1 MRDNNRHV
9 ICVISPSK
17 NIYSETFIRAHI
29 ERLPATVKV
38 LYGGWFPTYR
48 EDDEPLV
55 SPDLASRI
63 VRAAGQGLF
72 RLPPQ
77 YFQIRALRDFLKV
90 NKIEA
95 VLAEYGPTGVEVMNS
110 SLEAGVPFVVHFH
123 GFDAYAQHILGKYGM
138 FYRHMF
144 TEARAVIAVSYEME
158 QQLLALGAPREK
170 LFYNPYGVDTSLFSE
185 AHPASAAPFFVA
197 AGRFVDKKA
206 PHLTLM
212 AFRSVVESCSKARL
226 MMIGDGPLL
235 EACKQLARALGIAGQ
250 VQFPGPRSH
259 WDVATTMRRA
269 RAFVQHSLRTTYGDA
284 EGTPV
289 AVLEAGASGLPVVAT
304 RHAGITDIVLDG
316 KTGFLG
322 NEGDIERMANC
333 MIQLANNP
341 ALAEQLG
348 QAARAR
354 VCAEF
359 SMEKS
364 IHGLWRIITEAL
376 QGR

>member
-1 MRDNNRHV
+1 MMRDNKGHV
-9 ICVISPSK
+9 VCVISPNK

-38 LYGGWFPTYR
+38 LYGGWFPNYR

-55 SPDLASRI
+55 SPDLTSRI
-63 VRAAGQGLF
+63 IRAAGQGLF
-72 RLPPQ
+72 RLPSK
-77 YFQIRALRDFLKV
+77 YFHIRALRTFLRV

-95 VLAEYGPTGVEVMNS
+95 VLAEYGPTGVAVMNS

-123 GFDAYAQHILGKYGM
+123 GLDAYDQHILDKYGM
-138 FYRHMF
+138 HYKPMF
-144 TEARAVIAVSYEME
+144 IGARAVIAVSHEME

-206 PHLTLM
+206 PHLTLV
-212 AFRSVVESCSKARL
+212 AFRKVVQSCSKARL

-269 RAFVQHSLRTTYGDA
+269 RAFVQHSLRTTYGDS

-289 AVLEAGASGLPVVAT
+289 AVLEAGASGLPVIAT

-322 NEGDIERMANC
+322 DEGDIEGMAKS

-341 ALAEQLG
+341 TLAEQLG

-364 IHGLWRIITEAL
+364 IHGLWQIITAAL
-376 QGR
+376 